1 MEQLLHYV
9 WKHKLFPLSPLTT
22 TDGRLVEVVHP
33 GLHNHD
39 AGPDFFNAKVKIGGQ
54 LWVGNVEIHDR
65 ASDWYRHHHDQ
76 NPAYDNVVLHVVGVA
91 DMDIPYPDGPSS
103 ASAQGVRLIP
113 QLELPVPTEVR
124 QNYDRLVQ
132 EDAQPRCRR
141 VVGTLPS
148 LTVHGWLSALQ
159 VERLEQ
165 RTQQVQVRRQQLG
178 MDWEATFFVTLARTF
193 GFGINGDAMEQW
205 AYNVPLHAVA
215 KHRDDLFQVEAI
227 FFGQAGLLESP
238 YDAPYFSRLQ
248 TEYAYLRHKFSLTP
262 MDPHLWRFARLR
274 PQNLPYVRIAQLAML
289 YHEQR
294 LNFSRIIEA
303 ADLDQLYGL
312 LQTHVSEFWQTHYSF
327 SSQPSPLSDRRLTD
341 ASLRSLVINAVVPIL
356 FSYGRY
362 KSEEQL
368 CERALTLLEQM
379 PPEANHIVREWA
391 AAGVKS
397 DNAGDT
403 QALIHLTRQ
412 YCEPRNC
419 LRCRFGYEY
428 LRRTPDFLREDP
440 ADNHGAVT

>member
-22 TDGRLVEVVHP
+22 TDGRPVEVVHP

-124 QNYDRLVQ
+124 HNYDRLVQ

-178 MDWEATFFVTLARTF
+178 MDWEAT
-193 GFGINGDAMEQW
+193 
-205 AYNVPLHAVA
+205 
-215 KHRDDLFQVEAI
+215 
-227 FFGQAGLLESP
+227 
-238 YDAPYFSRLQ
+238 
-248 TEYAYLRHKFSLTP
+248 
-262 MDPHLWRFARLR
+262 
-274 PQNLPYVRIAQLAML
+274 
-289 YHEQR
+289 
-294 LNFSRIIEA
+294 
-303 ADLDQLYGL
+303 
-312 LQTHVSEFWQTHYSF
+312 
-327 SSQPSPLSDRRLTD
+327 
-341 ASLRSLVINAVVPIL
+341 
-356 FSYGRY
+356 
-362 KSEEQL
+362 
-368 CERALTLLEQM
+368 
-379 PPEANHIVREWA
+379 
-391 AAGVKS
+391 
-397 DNAGDT
+397 
-403 QALIHLTRQ
+403 
-412 YCEPRNC
+412 
-419 LRCRFGYEY
+419 
-428 LRRTPDFLREDP
+428 
-440 ADNHGAVT
+440 